1 MLQVAGKKE
10 GVTSLC
16 MSAEEWSAK
25 EGKVDR
31 VVIRGAL
38 HHFTRWQG
46 VSFSH
51 FKQKANSTIHNH
63 RKLVPEIFSGIFA
76 KLTPGGEYRDN
87 DGNVGL
93 QW

>member
-46 VSFSH
+46 VSSNH
-51 FKQKANSTIHNH
+51 SAPSTITGSLCL
-63 RKLVPEIFSGIFA
+63 KSFLASLPS
-76 KLTPGGEYRDN
+76 
-87 DGNVGL
+87 
-93 QW
+93 

>member
-10 GVTSLC
+10 GVTSMC

-51 FKQKANSTIHNH
+51 
-63 RKLVPEIFSGIFA
+63 
-76 KLTPGGEYRDN
+76 
-87 DGNVGL
+87 
-93 QW
+93 